1 MHPVVAERWIT
12 LQQAVGDPLGI
23 PLAKHPTL
31 RNAVNTLV
39 KALAK
44 AELIMLQQ
52 ERFEYSSSEKKRLSL
67 NASDRTCLVNAVLLQ
82 GVFAEPKVVVKLF
95 NDAALRANY
104 AAWAK
109 TLLIDQQSQAGQG
122 FLPSQLTR
130 FLQILAGDSDL
141 KKELL
146 PNPFADTLPQMGIGP
161 ASCTSL
167 LHLAAVQAAALSQ
180 GYIMMA
186 YYLNGDLEKAYQAAL
201 HVKGDAPALE
211 QYRDLIIRDYRD
223 SKSVK
228 ALLEDWR

>member
-1 MHPVVAERWIT
+1 MAAERWIT

-39 KALAK
+39 KALGK
-44 AELIMLQQ
+44 AELITLQQ
-52 ERFEYSSSEKKRLSL
+52 ERFEYSASEKKRLSL
-67 NASDRTCLVNAVLLQ
+67 NAVDRSCLVNAVLLQ
-82 GVFAEPKVVVKLF
+82 GVFAEPKIVIKLF
-95 NDAALRANY
+95 TDAAIRANH
-104 AAWAK
+104 AAWAR

-130 FLQILAGDSDL
+130 FLDMLAGDCDL
-141 KKELL
+141 TIEPL

-161 ASCTSL
+161 AHCTSL
-167 LHLAAVQAAALSQ
+167 MHLAAVQAAVLSQ
-180 GYIMMA
+180 GDSMMA

-201 HVKGDAPALE
+201 QVKSDAPALE

-223 SKSVK
+223 SKAVK
-228 ALLEDWR
+228 ALLDDWR

>member
-1 MHPVVAERWIT
+1 MAAERWMT

-39 KALAK
+39 KVLAK
-44 AELIMLQQ
+44 AELITLQQ

-67 NASDRTCLVNAVLLQ
+67 NAADRTCLVNAVLLQ
-82 GVFAEPKVVVKLF
+82 GVFAEPKVVLKLF
-95 NDAALRANY
+95 TDAAIRANH
-104 AAWAK
+104 AAWAR

-122 FLPSQLTR
+122 FIPSQLTG
-130 FLQILAGDSDL
+130 FLDMLAGDCDL
-141 KKELL
+141 KSEPL

-161 ASCTSL
+161 AHCTSL

-186 YYLNGDLEKAYQAAL
+186 YYLNGDIEKAYQTAL
-201 HVKGDAPALE
+201 EVKGDTPALE

-223 SKSVK
+223 SKAVK

>member
-1 MHPVVAERWIT
+1 MAAERWIT

-44 AELIMLQQ
+44 AELITLQQ
-52 ERFEYSSSEKKRLSL
+52 ERFEYSASEKKRLSL
-67 NASDRTCLVNAVLLQ
+67 NAVDRSCLLNAVLLQ
-82 GVFAEPKVVVKLF
+82 GVFAEPKIVIKLF
-95 NDAALRANY
+95 TDAAIRANH
-104 AAWAK
+104 AAWAR

-130 FLQILAGDSDL
+130 FLDMLAGACDL
-141 KKELL
+141 TIEPL

-161 ASCTSL
+161 ANCTSL
-167 LHLAAVQAAALSQ
+167 MHLAAVQAAVLSQ
-180 GYIMMA
+180 GDSMMA

-201 HVKGDAPALE
+201 QIKSDAPALE

-223 SKSVK
+223 SKAVK
-228 ALLEDWR
+228 ALLDDWR

>member
-1 MHPVVAERWIT
+1 MAAERWIT

-39 KALAK
+39 KALEK
-44 AELIMLQQ
+44 AELIKLQHGH
-52 ERFEYSSSEKKRLSL
+52 FEYSSSEKKRLSL
-67 NASDRTCLVNAVLLQ
+67 NAADRTCLVNAVLLQ
-82 GVFAEPKVVVKLF
+82 GVFAEPKVVLKLLT
-95 NDAALRANY
+95 DPAVRISH

-130 FLQILAGDSDL
+130 FLDMLAGGCDL
-141 KKELL
+141 KSEPL
-146 PNPFADTLPQMGIGP
+146 PNPFAETLPQMGIGP
-161 ASCTSL
+161 TNCTSL

-186 YYLNGDLEKAYQAAL
+186 YYLNGDIEKAYQTAL
-201 HVKGDAPALE
+201 KVEGDASALA

-223 SKSVK
+223 SKAVK
-228 ALLEDWR
+228 ALLDDWR